1 MEVSKGVKIVL
12 PERTARVLFT
22 ILDEEYSNNYIF
34 YEWLLASDRE
44 EMSRLRDMLQDVV
57 GEGIAPALAPC
68 YNGLMSDWRQS

>member
-12 PERTARVLFT
+12 SERTAKVLFT
-22 ILDEEYSNNYIF
+22 ILDEEYSNKYVC
-34 YEWLLASDRE
+34 YGWLLAGDRE

-68 YNGLMSDWRQS
+68 YSSLWSD